1 MRLIGTGRNGMKQ
14 LIVKNVPADVHK
26 AFKLACLKNDKSM
39 AEVIIEFMR
48 KYGDS

>member
-1 MRLIGTGRNGMKQ
+1 MKQ